1 MNCKDYYMVKYTDVE
16 TEECFLTNY
25 VHTNNVQSLL
35 LLLSMDDGETTV
47 KLNDI
52 YYKVVNKYFVPSHY
66 TSMHNI
72 LYVEVEEL

>member
-1 MNCKDYYMVKYTDVE
+1 MNCKDYYMVKYA
-16 TEECFLTNY
+16 EECFLTNY
-25 VHTNNVQSLL
+25 VHINNIQSLL

-47 KLNDI
+47 KVNDI

-66 TSMHNI
+66 TSMYNI